1 MYLVSTLGIAS
12 DFKSLYVGQPLV
24 LSNSETIKSITTLH
38 FSVAH
43 YTGQASLQLLSGL
56 AGTSSRCVKFDFWFG
71 LPSAAFAEGIS
82 MPTIGD
88 VAWRRVWRS

>member
-43 YTGQASLQLLSGL
+43 YTGQH
-56 AGTSSRCVKFDFWFG
+56 RFNC
-71 LPSAAFAEGIS
+71 
-82 MPTIGD
+82 
-88 VAWRRVWRS
+88 